1 MKILNRFTIID
12 YIKMIRKNLKGET
25 DYPLVELISSDMMV
39 IGVLVPCAT
48 QLIDSFATFLVRK
61 AQLK

>member
-1 MKILNRFTIID
+1 
-12 YIKMIRKNLKGET
+12 MIRKNLKGET